1 MITPPTD
8 AALALRLIHAQYEVE
23 NQPRKKYYK
32 PVTTL
37 RLLRPVTH
45 ATLTSLIGHHKK
57 RPTRLRMTCLC
68 RDNLWLEALATCPDN
83 YTQKN
88 HPLMPTPDTF
98 MGLPIS
104 TESSHD

>member
-8 AALALRLIHAQYEVE
+8 AALALRLIHAQHEVE
-23 NQPRKKYYK
+23 GRPRKRYYQ

-37 RLLRPVTH
+37 QLLRPVTH
-45 ATLTSLIGHHKK
+45 ATLISLIRYHKK
-57 RPTRLRMTCLC
+57 PPTRLRMTYLC
-68 RDNLWLEALATCPDN
+68 RDKLWLEALATCPDN

-98 MGLPIS
+98 MGLPIN